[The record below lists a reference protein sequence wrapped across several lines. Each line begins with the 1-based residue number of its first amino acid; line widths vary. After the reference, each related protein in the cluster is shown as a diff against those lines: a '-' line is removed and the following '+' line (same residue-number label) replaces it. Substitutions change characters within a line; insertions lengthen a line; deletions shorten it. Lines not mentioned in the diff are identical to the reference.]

1 MVKIAHAQLEPIT
14 SRAHASLP
22 EAPDSD
28 WRAGLPLLA
37 GNLVTLREL
46 QLSDAPALY
55 AALATEQ
62 ATRFLTPPPSS
73 VEGFEAFI
81 RSAQGQRG
89 AGQYLCY
96 AVVPHGSDMAI
107 GMFQV
112 RSLEPGFG
120 TAEWGFAIDP
130 EFWGTG
136 IFVDASKLVVDFAF
150 EVLGV
155 HRLEA
160 RAAVKNGRGNG
171 ALQKLGAVQEG
182 LLRRALPKNGE
193 YLDQMLWTIRRD
205 EWFDAKIRRS
215 SRIILH

>member
-22 EAPDSD
+22 EAPGSD

-37 GNLVTLREL
+37 GNLVSLREL
-46 QLSDAPALY
+46 QVSDAPALY
-55 AALATEQ
+55 AALTTEQ

-81 RSAQGQRG
+81 RSAQGQR
-89 AGQYLCY
+89 ASGQFLCY

-112 RSLEPGFG
+112 RALEPGFG
-120 TAEWGFAIDP
+120 TAEWGFAIDS

-150 EVLGV
+150 DVLGV

-160 RAAVKNGRGNG
+160 REAVKNGRGNG

>member
-1 MVKIAHAQLEPIT
+1 MVKIAHAQLEPIS

-22 EAPDSD
+22 EAPVSD

-46 QLSDAPALY
+46 QVSDAPALY
-55 AALATEQ
+55 AALTTEQ
-62 ATRFLTPPPSS
+62 VTRFLSAPPSS

-89 AGQYLCY
+89 TGQYLCY

-112 RSLEPGFG
+112 RALDPGFG

-182 LLRRALPKNGE
+182 LLRRALPKHGE

>member
-1 MVKIAHAQLEPIT
+1 MVKIAQARLEPISSGT
-14 SRAHASLP
+14 HASLP
-22 EAPDSD
+22 QAPASD
-28 WRAGLPLLA
+28 WRAGLPLLV

-46 QLSDAPALY
+46 QVSDAPALY
-55 AALATEQ
+55 AALTTEQ
-62 ATRFLTPPPSS
+62 VTRFLSPPPSS
-73 VEGFEAFI
+73 VEGFETFI
-81 RSAQGQRG
+81 RNAERQRG
-89 AGQYLCY
+89 TGQYLCY
-96 AVVPHGSDMAI
+96 AVLPHGSDMAI
-107 GMFQV
+107 GVFQV
-112 RSLEPGFG
+112 RALETSFG
-120 TAEWGFAIDP
+120 TAEWGFAIDS

-136 IFVDASKLVVDFAF
+136 IFVDASRLVVDFAF
-150 EVLGV
+150 DVLGV

-182 LLRRALPKNGE
+182 LLRRAFPKNGE

>member
-22 EAPDSD
+22 EAAGFD

-37 GNLVTLREL
+37 GNLVSLREL
-46 QLSDAPALY
+46 QVSDAPALY
-55 AALATEQ
+55 AALTTEQ
-62 ATRFLTPPPSS
+62 ATRFLTAPPSS

-112 RSLEPGFG
+112 RALEPGFG
-120 TAEWGFAIDP
+120 TAEWGFAIDS

-150 EVLGV
+150 DVLGV